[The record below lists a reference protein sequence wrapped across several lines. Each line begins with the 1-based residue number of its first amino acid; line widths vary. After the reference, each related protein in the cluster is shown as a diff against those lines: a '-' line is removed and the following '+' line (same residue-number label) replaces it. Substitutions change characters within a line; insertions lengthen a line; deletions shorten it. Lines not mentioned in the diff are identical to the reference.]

1 MILQASTLLLLQ
13 LKQASTVLV
22 ANYQVPNSN
31 NWAGINSHDCYHR
44 LDFYAA
50 SPALPIAINVAV
62 AFFGGAHQW
71 PVQKNCKSADL
82 GAKELSIRQGYR
94 SPMGRG
100 TFEGDMCP
108 APLGQWIHLLIAPTG
123 CNHLHA
129 AGASCSSN
137 STCRHHYC
145 GNLLQQFGSHV
156 SWSDSVTREYSE
168 NDVKNI
174 QICPKVSASKTTQ
187 WPSTNIGFM

>member
-62 AFFGGAHQW
+62 TFFFGGGGHT
-71 PVQKNCKSADL
+71 SDL
-82 GAKELSIRQGYR
+82 YKRTARAPIWGPRNYLLDRDTDPPWEGALL
-94 SPMGRG
+94 RG
-100 TFEGDMCP
+100 TC
-108 APLGQWIHLLIAPTG
+108 ALHPLD
-123 CNHLHA
+123 N
-129 AGASCSSN
+129 
-137 STCRHHYC
+137 
-145 GNLLQQFGSHV
+145 
-156 SWSDSVTREYSE
+156 
-168 NDVKNI
+168 
-174 QICPKVSASKTTQ
+174 
-187 WPSTNIGFM
+187 GFIY